1 MDIAQIFI
9 SILVAAGIPAAIVGL
24 IIRRYERKLAQ
35 REAVLADHEQAKREL
50 EQFQIRTLLAVAKL
64 CEATALA
71 QQRGHCNGETKA
83 ALEYMQDVK
92 RDMRDFL
99 MRQGV
104 DHVF

>member
-1 MDIAQIFI
+1 MQAAQLFGTL
-9 SILVAAGIPAAIVGL
+9 LVAAGIPAAVVGF
-24 IIRRYERKLAQ
+24 IIRRYERRLAQ
-35 REAVLADHEQAKREL
+35 REAELAEHEQAKREL

-99 MRQGV
+99 VRQGV